1 MKPVNIGII
10 GLGTVG
16 CGVVNVLH
24 RNAEEISRRA
34 GRRIVVT
41 HGVVQDIERLRPC
54 HTEAFSMTTNPNE
67 VTDHPDIDIV
77 VELIGG
83 LKTSRE
89 VVQRSLTNGKHVVT
103 ANKALIAEHGN
114 EIFALARDQG
124 LTVAF
129 EAAVAGGI
137 SVIKVLRE
145 GLAGN
150 RINRVAG
157 IINGTSNYILT
168 DMLENDV
175 DFSESLKEAQSLG
188 YAESDPAFDIEG
200 TDAAHKL
207 AILAS
212 IAYGIPL
219 KFDQVYV
226 EGITSVTLEDIGY
239 ATELGYRVKHLGLA
253 IRRHDGIELRTH
265 PCLVPKEELLANV
278 NGVMNAIH
286 IEGDA
291 VGPTL
296 HYGAGAG
303 SEPTAS
309 AVVADIVDV
318 VRALTTDPN
327 NRVPHLAFQPQS
339 LSDLPILDIECTE
352 TPFYLRLNAFD
363 QPGVLADITRILGSQ
378 SISIEA
384 ILQKGTSSQG
394 QTVPIVIIT
403 HNSLERAVKE
413 AIQEIEMLDCVHGV
427 VHRIRLEMLGS
438 NDSKQQFKP

>member
-16 CGVVNVLH
+16 CGVVNVLQ

-34 GRRIVVT
+34 GRRILVT
-41 HGVVQDIERLRPC
+41 HGVVRDMGRLRAC
-54 HTEAFSMTTNPNE
+54 QTDAFSMTTDPNE
-67 VTDHPDIDIV
+67 VTDHPDVDIV

-83 LKTSRE
+83 LEISRE
-89 VVQRSLTNGKHVVT
+89 IVARSLANGKHVVT

-137 SVIKVLRE
+137 SIIKVLRE

-175 DFSESLKEAQSLG
+175 DFTESLKEAQRLG
-188 YAESDPAFDIEG
+188 YAESDPTFDLDG

-219 KFDQVYV
+219 KFNHVYI
-226 EGITSVTLEDIGY
+226 EGITNITSEDIGY
-239 ATELGYRVKHLGLA
+239 ATELGYRIKHLGLA
-253 IRRHDGIELRTH
+253 IRKKDGIELRTH
-265 PCLVPKEELLANV
+265 PCLLRNEELLASV
-278 NGVMNAIH
+278 NGVMNAIQ

-339 LSDLPILDIECTE
+339 LSDLPILNIEQIE
-352 TPFYLRLNAFD
+352 TPFYLRLEVFD
-363 QPGVLADITRILGSQ
+363 QPGVLADITRILGFQ

-384 ILQKGTSSQG
+384 ILQKGTSGQG
-394 QTVPIVIIT
+394 HTVPIVIIT
-403 HNSLERAVKE
+403 HDTVEKAMNE
-413 AIQEIEMLDCVHGV
+413 AIQEMEALDCVHGA
-427 VHRIRLEMLGS
+427 VHRIRLEMLRS
-438 NDSKQQFKP
+438 HSAD

>member
-41 HGVVQDIERLRPC
+41 HGVVRDVNLRRECP
-54 HTEAFSMTTNPNE
+54 TDTLSITTDPSA
-67 VTDHPDIDIV
+67 VTDHPEIDIV
-77 VELIGG
+77 VELVGG
-83 LKTSRE
+83 LE
-89 VVQRSLTNGKHVVT
+89 IPLDVVNRSLINGKHVVT
-103 ANKALIAEHGN
+103 ANKALIAVHGN
-114 EIFALARDQG
+114 EIFNLARKQG

-137 SVIKVLRE
+137 SIIKVLRE

-150 RINRVAG
+150 CINRIAG
-157 IINGTSNYILT
+157 IINGTSNFILT
-168 DMLENDV
+168 DMMENNV
-175 DFSESLKEAQSLG
+175 DFSESLKAAQRLG
-188 YAESDPAFDIEG
+188 YAESDPVFDIDG

-219 KFDQVYV
+219 KFNQVYI
-226 EGITSVTLEDIGY
+226 EGITGITLEDIGY
-239 ATELGYRVKHLGLA
+239 ASELGYRIKHLGLA
-253 IRRHDGIELRTH
+253 IRRGDGIELRTH
-265 PCLVPKEELLANV
+265 PCLIPRGELLANV
-278 NGVMNAIH
+278 NGVMNAIQV
-286 IEGDA
+286 EGDA

-318 VRALTTDPN
+318 VRALTIDPN

-339 LSDLPILDIECTE
+339 LSDLRILKIGCVES
-352 TPFYLRLNAFD
+352 PFYMRLNVLD

-378 SISIEA
+378 AISIEA
-384 ILQKGTSSQG
+384 ILQKSTSSQSD
-394 QTVPIVIIT
+394 TVPIVIVS
-403 HNSLERAVKE
+403 HNTLEKSMNE
-413 AIQEIEMLDCVHGV
+413 AIKQIEALDSVHGDV
-427 VHRIRLEMLGS
+427 FRIRLEMLGS
-438 NDSKQQFKP
+438 NNVNKTLDP

>member
-24 RNAEEISRRA
+24 RNADEICRRA
-34 GRRIVVT
+34 GRRIEVT
-41 HGVVQDIERLRPC
+41 HGVVRDINRLRAC
-54 HTEAFSMTTNPNE
+54 QTDTFALTTDPNKI
-67 VTDHPDIDIV
+67 TDHPDIDIV

-83 LKTSRE
+83 VNISLGIVR
-89 VVQRSLTNGKHVVT
+89 RSLTNGKHVVT

-114 EIFALARDQG
+114 EIFALARDRG

-137 SVIKVLRE
+137 SIIKVLRE

-150 RINRVAG
+150 RINRIAG

-168 DMLENDV
+168 DMFENNN
-175 DFSESLKEAQSLG
+175 DFSESLKEAQRLG
-188 YAESDPAFDIEG
+188 YAENDPAFDIEG
-200 TDAAHKL
+200 TDGAHKL

-219 KFDQVYV
+219 KFDQVYI
-226 EGITSVTLEDIGY
+226 EGITSITPDDISY

-253 IRRHDGIELRTH
+253 IRKHDGIELRTH
-265 PCLVPKEELLANV
+265 PCLVPEKELLANV
-278 NGVMNAIH
+278 NGVMNAIQ
-286 IEGDA
+286 IDGDA

-309 AVVADIVDV
+309 AVVADLVDV

-339 LSDLPILDIECTE
+339 LSDLPILSIERIQ
-352 TPFYLRLNAFD
+352 TPFYLRLNALD
-363 QPGVLADITRILGSQ
+363 QPGVLADITHILGSQ
-378 SISIEA
+378 SISIEV

-394 QTVPIVIIT
+394 HTVPIVIVT
-403 HNSLERAVKE
+403 HDTEEKSINE
-413 AIQEIEMLDCVHGV
+413 AIQEVEALDCVDGPV
-427 VHRIRLEMLGS
+427 RRIRLEMFG
-438 NDSKQQFKP
+438 PPTGT

>member
-16 CGVVNVLH
+16 CGVINVLQ

-34 GRRIVVT
+34 GSHIVVT
-41 HGVVQDIERLRPC
+41 HAVVRDINRMRAC
-54 HTEAFSMTTNPNE
+54 HTDSFAMTTDPKE
-67 VTDHPDIDIV
+67 VTDHPEIDIV

-83 LKTSRE
+83 LGISQD

-114 EIFALARDQG
+114 EIFALARERG

-150 RINRVAG
+150 RINWIAG

-168 DMLENDV
+168 DMVENDV
-175 DFSESLKEAQSLG
+175 DFSESLLEAQRLG
-188 YAESDPAFDIEG
+188 YAESDPAFDING

-219 KFDQVYV
+219 KFDQVYI
-226 EGITSVTLEDIGY
+226 EGITDVTLADIGY
-239 ATELGYRVKHLGLA
+239 AAELGYRIKHLGLA
-253 IRRHDGIELRTH
+253 IRKNDGIELRTH
-265 PCLVPKEELLANV
+265 PALVPKEELLANV
-278 NGVMNAIH
+278 NGVMNAIQ

-339 LSDLPILDIECTE
+339 LSDMPILDIERTE
-352 TPFYLRLNAFD
+352 TSFYLRLDALD
-363 QPGVLADITRILGSQ
+363 QPGVLADVTRILGSQ

-394 QTVPIVIIT
+394 HTVPIVIIT
-403 HNSLERAVKE
+403 HDTLEKAMNA
-413 AIQEIEMLDCVHGV
+413 AIQQIEGLDSVHGV
-427 VHRIRLEMLGS
+427 VHRIRLEILGPK
-438 NDSKQQFKP
+438 NVNHLEKP